1 MRGASY
7 HGTTENGPRVRPRVW
22 SQPSGS
28 AAWALAQINS
38 NHLGWQCR
46 VGIHDLVQQGQPELV
61 PDGSQMLCLARENSR
76 RYNSLWMTSTDEG
89 ATWSEMAEL
98 PWALTGDRHI
108 ARYGPDGRILV
119 TFRDMAR
126 DSETYGDI
134 LVGSPGQYRLRL
146 LKNHGRPGDTGSAS
160 LELLANGTFVST
172 TYCVLEPGR
181 QPVVVSIRFKL
192 SDIDDVAGSGSS
204 GLRR

>member
-1 MRGASY
+1 
-7 HGTTENGPRVRPRVW
+7 
-22 SQPSGS
+22 
-28 AAWALAQINS
+28 
-38 NHLGWQCR
+38 
-46 VGIHDLVQQGQPELV
+46 
-61 PDGSQMLCLARENSR
+61 MLCLARENSR

-126 DSETYGDI
+126 DSETYGDFVGWLGTYDDI

-146 LKNHGRPGDTGSAS
+146 LKNHGRPGDTGSAG
-160 LELLANGTFVST
+160 LELLANCTFVST